1 MHKKRVAAWILLL
14 AIIVTTSSC
23 AKPDQETSL
32 PPKESIDSVAT
43 SPSEPVLPL
52 QIVMERVEARP
63 GEQVELTIRVQNNP
77 GLVSIKLALRYDSAL
92 TLVNVR
98 FADDVAAHALCSQ
111 SPAEQPMLLNWID
124 PTAQLGKEFQFAVLV
139 FQIRQTAQEGDYPIL
154 ISYDPEDIFMTGA
167 ITVPVTLQTGTVK
180 VTG

>member
-1 MHKKRVAAWILLL
+1 MDKKRIAAFIVLLG
-14 AIIVTTSSC
+14 IIVTISSC

-32 PPKESIDSVAT
+32 LPVESVDSVAT
-43 SPSEPVLPL
+43 SPSESVLPL
-52 QIVMERVEARP
+52 QIVMDRVEGRP

-92 TLVNVR
+92 KLVNVR
-98 FADDVAAHALCSQ
+98 FADDVAARALCSQ
-111 SPAEQPMLLNWID
+111 PPAQQPMLLNWID

-167 ITVPVTLQTGTVK
+167 VNVPVTLLTGTVK
-180 VTG
+180 ITG